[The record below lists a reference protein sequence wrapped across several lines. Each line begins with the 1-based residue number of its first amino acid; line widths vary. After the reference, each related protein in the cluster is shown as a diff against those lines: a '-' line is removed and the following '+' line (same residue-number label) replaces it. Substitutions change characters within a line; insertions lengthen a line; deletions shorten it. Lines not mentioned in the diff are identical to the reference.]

1 MKHRYNM
8 GLFGNLFGIKSVERD
23 RSGNFYYEINVDG
36 FQNSE
41 KYLEMSLTNPVLMTL
56 IALRAKIYSQM
67 RIVHQTLDGKVI
79 ENSPYV
85 KLLANPNYFQSQQ
98 DYFFQQMWF
107 LSACGNCYT
116 YEQKARTSNFE
127 ANTPSAI
134 YNLIPSD
141 IDFRKVDKVNKFIAT
156 KQDRKA
162 FGERYIIYKLDDEK
176 HNIYLKDIIP
186 FYDLANGLTSNSF
199 MSSPSRVKG
208 IAKVLENIDE
218 NIKSK
223 NINLKMSQKYIARN
237 KSNMQGS
244 PVQLQKDDRTV
255 IERILWS
262 KNIQITNNDVEIQ
275 HLVSDF
281 KKLFLDDM
289 FKDDALKCLLA
300 FDMNKDILNYY
311 GANSTFE
318 NQEKGELR
326 YLQNSIMTTA
336 SNTMNSFSQQWNLY
350 EKGEQLVASYDHLTA
365 MQPVINEK
373 IDTLMKFQETM
384 KIAIENE
391 TISKEDAKK
400 KTDAL
405 ILKLQL

>member
-1 MKHRYNM
+1 M
-8 GLFGNLFGIKSVERD
+8 GLFGNFFGLKRVERD
-23 RSGNFYYEINVDG
+23 RNGNFYYEINVEG
-36 FQNSE
+36 FNKSE
-41 KYLEMSLTNPVLMTL
+41 EYIELSLTNPVLMTL

-67 RIVHQTLDGKVI
+67 RITHKTLDGKVI

-85 KLLANPNYFQSQQ
+85 KLLANPNFFQSQQ
-98 DYFFQQMWF
+98 DYLFQQMWF

-116 YEQKARTSNFE
+116 YEQKVRTSSFE
-127 ANTPSAI
+127 AETPKAI
-134 YNLIPSD
+134 YNLIPTN
-141 IDFRKVDKVNKFIAT
+141 IDFNKVEKINKFIVT
-156 KQDRKA
+156 KQDKKA
-162 FGERYIIYKLDDEK
+162 FGEKHIIYKLDDEK
-176 HNIYLKDIIP
+176 INIYLKDIIP
-186 FYDLANGLTSNSF
+186 FYDLANGLTHNSF
-199 MSSPSRVKG
+199 ISSPSRVKG
-208 IAKVLENIDE
+208 IEKVLQNIE
-218 NIKSK
+218 QNIKSK
-223 NINLKMSQKYIARN
+223 NINLKMSQKYIAKN

-244 PVQLQKDDRTV
+244 PVQIQDGDRSI
-255 IERILWS
+255 IEKIIWS

-281 KKLFLDDM
+281 KKLYLDDM

-336 SNTMNSFSQQWNLY
+336 ANTMNSFSQQWGLY
-350 EKGEQLVASYDHLTA
+350 EKNEHLVASYDHLTA
-365 MQPVINEK
+365 MQPIINEK
-373 IDTLMKFQETM
+373 IDTLKKFQETM
-384 KIAIENE
+384 KLAIENE